1 MLPIKKIYI
10 DSRFST
16 PDSIN
21 NSNFKIQ
28 LNRTISLP
36 KNTVFYIEN
45 FVCSHSFYTIETGIN
60 DSLYI
65 KINNNCYI
73 IKIQSANY
81 NGITFAAQLQT
92 QLNLATSSIS
102 PNIFSVNFTMNQN
115 NLTISCTSSNT
126 FYIYTDHDLATKINN
141 TWTGSSY
148 TTTTPFSC
156 NDILNSPFS
165 NSPQFNSASPYT
177 SGALEM
183 LAFRNI
189 YLTSPNLSS
198 FTTMGARGES
208 NIIKKIPISSDFGY
222 LIIDSFTSTHDW
234 LDCSGLTLNNLEFVL
249 RDVKGNIIP
258 LHGSHVSF
266 SIVFSKLQLE
276 DV

>member
-1 MLPIKKIYI
+1 MTLPIKKIYI

-28 LNRTISLP
+28 LNRTVSLP

-60 DSLYI
+60 DSLYM
-65 KINNNCYI
+65 KINNNFYI
-73 IKIQSANY
+73 IKIQTSNY

-92 QLNLATSSIS
+92 QLNTVLNVFTVAF
-102 PNIFSVNFTMNQN
+102 NINQN
-115 NLTISCTSSNT
+115 NLTISCTNPNT
-126 FYIYTDHDLATKINN
+126 FYIYTDADLATKVNN

-148 TTTTPFSC
+148 TATAPFSC
-156 NDILNSPFS
+156 NDILNSTFA
-165 NSPQFNSASPYT
+165 NSPQFSSANPYT
-177 SGALEM
+177 SGAIEM

-249 RDVKGNIIP
+249 RDVKGNVIP

>member
-10 DSRFST
+10 GSRFST
-16 PDSIN
+16 SDSIS

-28 LNRTISLP
+28 LNRSISLP
-36 KNTVFYIEN
+36 KKTVFYIEN
-45 FVCSHSFYTIETGIN
+45 FVCCHSFYTIETGIN
-60 DSLYI
+60 DSLYM
-65 KINNNCYI
+65 KINNNSQI
-73 IKIQSANY
+73 IKITSNNY
-81 NGITFAAQLQT
+81 NGITFAAQLQS
-92 QLNLATSSIS
+92 QLNAI
-102 PNIFSVNFTMNQN
+102 VNAFTVSFNVNQN
-115 NLTISCTSSNT
+115 NLTISCTSPNT
-126 FYIYTDHDLATKINN
+126 FYIFTDADLSTEVNN

-148 TTTTPFSC
+148 STSAPFSC
-156 NDILNSPFS
+156 NDILNSMYS
-165 NSPQFNSASPYT
+165 NSPQFSSTSPYT
-177 SGALEM
+177 SGSLQM

-198 FTTMGARGES
+198 FTTIGARGEA
-208 NIIKKIPISSDFGY
+208 NIIKKIPITSDFGF

-234 LDCSGLTLNNLEFVL
+234 LDCAGLTLNNLEFVSK
-249 RDVKGNIIP
+249 DVKGNDIP